1 MLHLKNQLDHFSS
14 SYHISSLEVKQL
26 SMIIFCL
33 PASFVIKT
41 LLCSLVNDPKKNL
54 SQYSIKCYHSALQ
67 LFCLAVILPVS
78 EDSIPELSDS
88 LTQKP

>member
-41 LLCSLVNDPKKNL
+41 LLCSLVNNPKKISVNILL
-54 SQYSIKCYHSALQ
+54 SATFPS
-67 LFCLAVILPVS
+67 FCLAVILPVS

-88 LTQKP
+88 LTQKS